1 VLPKPWSQKVIIED
15 PRLSKNELVRTLR
28 SDVPILAMP
37 DGTSENLNL
46 MLVSTTFARVFKEV
60 DGVVSRG
67 MDQRR
72 RFSTPGFSSP
82 RTFSTSPPA
91 KTAPSPFC
99 TNRAMRR

>member
-1 VLPKPWSQKVIIED
+1 VIIED

-46 MLVSTTFARVFKEV
+46 LLVSTTFARVFKEV
-60 DGVVSRG
+60 DAVVSRG

-72 RFSTPGFSSP
+72 RLFDTRFQFTQDIFSIAPGEGWH
-82 RTFSTSPPA
+82 RLHLVQ
-91 KTAPSPFC
+91 TAPSGGHQILP
-99 TNRAMRR
+99 